1 MGRTSHLGLESIE
14 SCLKHNHD
22 CLHTESHEFSL
33 GVSLLLTTETWEKK
47 KEKKEDKVTKRKGC
61 LWGVPASTDLCVYSC
76 QVDTWNR
83 IYPAAMYAML
93 QPFCCYSPWDRSL
106 DVALCVCGVK
116 MEILVYANLLNHF
129 PVIVNFF
136 CSPLF
141 LHYNPIKRSLKL
153 LIWWSVTNSLIRI
166 LRDWIAEPKGIIIFE
181 RPFLLL
187 MRSSQ

>member
-1 MGRTSHLGLESIE
+1 MGRTSHLSLESIE

-33 GVSLLLTTETWEKK
+33 GSHYSWQRKHGRRRKRKK
-47 KEKKEDKVTKRKGC
+47 KIKWLKGRDASAESQLVQTCAYTAVEWTHGTEYILQPC
-61 LWGVPASTDLCVYSC
+61 L
-76 QVDTWNR
+76 
-83 IYPAAMYAML
+83 L